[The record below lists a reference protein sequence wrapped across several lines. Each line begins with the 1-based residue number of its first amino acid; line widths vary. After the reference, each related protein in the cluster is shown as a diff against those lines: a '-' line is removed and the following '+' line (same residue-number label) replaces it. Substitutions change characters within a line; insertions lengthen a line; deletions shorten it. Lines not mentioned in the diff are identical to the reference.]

1 LTDTFRDPAKRMAS
15 TSRRLT
21 RKELRQPDWFQTVTE
36 DAFEFY
42 QRQRFAV
49 YLGLAVVILLL
60 LGVWGWGVF
69 KERQDSMAA
78 QEFGQAMTQ
87 YHAGKYREAIAG
99 LKKVQTHR
107 WSRYGNLAH
116 LYEANSYL
124 ALNDFTKATTATQR
138 FIVGTDQNSLLRQI
152 GLLTLADI
160 EERQSQCK
168 EAIKNYTEAA
178 KIKGAF
184 TDRAILGEARCAV
197 QLGDVKGGIA
207 AYRQLLKDQG
217 ESPLA
222 SFVRFQI
229 SELESKIAAQ
239 PVGK

>member
-1 LTDTFRDPAKRMAS
+1 MAS

-60 LGVWGWGVF
+60 LGIWGWGVF

-99 LKKVQTHR
+99 LEKVQTHR

-197 QLGDVKGGIA
+197 QLGDVMGGIA

>member
-1 LTDTFRDPAKRMAS
+1 MAS

-42 QRQRFAV
+42 QRQRLAV

-60 LGVWGWGVF
+60 LGIWGWGVF

-99 LKKVQTHR
+99 LEKVQTHR

-207 AYRQLLKDQG
+207 AYRQLLKEQG

>member
-1 LTDTFRDPAKRMAS
+1 MAS

-60 LGVWGWGVF
+60 LGIWGWGVF

-99 LKKVQTHR
+99 LEKVQTHR

-207 AYRQLLKDQG
+207 AYRQLLKEQG

>member
-1 LTDTFRDPAKRMAS
+1 MAS

-60 LGVWGWGVF
+60 LGIWGWGVF

-99 LKKVQTHR
+99 LEKVQTHR

>member
-1 LTDTFRDPAKRMAS
+1 MAS

-60 LGVWGWGVF
+60 LGIWGWGVF

-99 LKKVQTHR
+99 LEKVQTHR

-217 ESPLA
+217 ESPLG

-239 PVGK
+239 PIGK

>member
-1 LTDTFRDPAKRMAS
+1 MAT

-36 DAFEFY
+36 NALEFY
-42 QRQRFAV
+42 QRQRVAV
-49 YLGLAVVILLL
+49 YLGIAVVILLL
-60 LGVWGWGVF
+60 LGIWGWGVF
-69 KERQDSMAA
+69 KERQDSIAA

-87 YHAGKYREAIAG
+87 YHTGKYREAVAG
-99 LKKVQTHR
+99 LEKVQTYR
-107 WSRYGNLAH
+107 WSRYSNLAH

-124 ALNDFTKATTATQR
+124 ALNDFTKATNAAQR
-138 FIVGTDQNSLLRQI
+138 FIVGTDQNSLMRQI

-168 EAIKNYTEAA
+168 EAIKNYGEAG
-178 KIKGAF
+178 KIKAAF
-184 TDRAILGEARCAV
+184 TERAFLGEARCAV
-197 QLGDVKGGIA
+197 QMGDVKGGIA
-207 AYRQLLKDQG
+207 AYRQLLKDQP

-222 SFVRFQI
+222 SYVRFQI

-239 PVGK
+239 PAGN